1 MNLPQRHRQETER
14 LIKELTSTTEGK
26 KKVEDWILEEGY
38 YPEPY
43 VLPPCFKISDFELQQ
58 EKFEK
63 KDYTDKNWQ
72 SEKLATISFPKT
84 GLIQRVF
91 GIIHPHRYHDIVW
104 ELINDWDK
112 LLSILFNPDNEI
124 YSYSFPI
131 ALTINKQGKLRSG
144 RMIYEFLEM
153 AEKDLVAE
161 AYKYKQLTKIDITN
175 FYNSVYTHTIAWAW
189 CGDRYKALADSNFS
203 YTGSR
208 IDKLIQYSNDKRTNG
223 IPVGPLLSDLIVE
236 LILSSVDLKIS
247 KRLKDK
253 DFIATR
259 FKDDYRILCNTP
271 DDAKEILKVLA
282 DELTEFNLLIN
293 ESKTKILELP
303 NGLYRQHDRL
313 YHPHSVRDKET
324 IPFKTF
330 ELTLLTVLD
339 IHKEYPGTSILEK
352 FFGEL
357 YNADYDLK
365 IEFSDKKSSRKKEI
379 LKTFSL
385 LVLAKRESEKILCHI
400 LSVIEL
406 IYLEYKS
413 EYKLKEIIKELI
425 KSEIIKANDKQS
437 IFELTWYVFFARY
450 LSLGINEAW
459 INSTIDSELRKNL
472 FLKSMCTSKQQIFND
487 THIDLFSKPKDCKG
501 LILTKR
507 LAVFER
513 KKDE

>member
-1 MNLPQRHRQETER
+1 MSLLERHFRKTEK
-14 LIKELTSTTEGK
+14 LIKLISK
-26 KKVEDWILEEGY
+26 DLIADWLLNEGY
-38 YPEPY
+38 YPEQY
-43 VLPPCFKISDFELQQ
+43 VVPPSFVVHDFKLQSTEYITDLSNPPRRNLINIS
-58 EKFEK
+58 
-63 KDYTDKNWQ
+63 Y
-72 SEKLATISFPKT
+72 PKSLLT
-84 GLIQRVF
+84 SRIF
-91 GIIHPHRYHDIVW
+91 GIQHPHNYHDIVYW
-104 ELINDWDK
+104 LMSDWD
-112 LLSILFNPDNEI
+112 SIIEHIFHKDLKIF
-124 YSYSFPI
+124 SYSFPI
-131 ALTINKQGKLRSG
+131 PVNDRLRGELSPLRSG
-144 RMIYEFLEM
+144 RMIYEWIAM

-161 AYKYKQLTKIDITN
+161 AHKYNLIVRSDITN
-175 FYNSVYTHTIAWAW
+175 FYNSVYTHSIGWALH
-189 CGDRYKALADSNFS
+189 GQEKAFKDKSCALIGNK
-203 YTGSR
+203 
-208 IDKLIQYSNDKRTNG
+208 IDKIVQYANNGRTNG
-223 IPVGPLLSDLIVE
+223 IPVGSAVSDLIAE

-247 KRLKDK
+247 KKLKDK

-259 FKDDYRILCNTP
+259 FKDDYRILCNTA

-313 YHPHSVRDKET
+313 YYPHSVRDKET

-413 EYKLKEIIKELI
+413 EFKLKEIIKELI
-425 KSEIIKANDKQS
+425 ETEIIKANDKQS
-437 IFELTWYVFFARY
+437 IFELTWYAFFARY

-459 INSTIDSELRKNL
+459 INLTIDSELRKNL

-487 THIDLFSKPKDCKG
+487 SHIDLFSKPKDCKG
-501 LILTKR
+501 LILAKR
-507 LAVFER
+507 LAAFER
-513 KKDE
+513 RKDE

>member
-1 MNLPQRHRQETER
+1 M
-14 LIKELTSTTEGK
+14 
-26 KKVEDWILEEGY
+26 
-38 YPEPY
+38 
-43 VLPPCFKISDFELQQ
+43 
-58 EKFEK
+58 
-63 KDYTDKNWQ
+63 
-72 SEKLATISFPKT
+72 
-84 GLIQRVF
+84 
-91 GIIHPHRYHDIVW
+91 
-104 ELINDWDK
+104 
-112 LLSILFNPDNEI
+112 
-124 YSYSFPI
+124 
-131 ALTINKQGKLRSG
+131 
-144 RMIYEFLEM
+144 
-153 AEKDLVAE
+153 
-161 AYKYKQLTKIDITN
+161 
-175 FYNSVYTHTIAWAW
+175 
-189 CGDRYKALADSNFS
+189 
-203 YTGSR
+203 
-208 IDKLIQYSNDKRTNG
+208 
-223 IPVGPLLSDLIVE
+223 
-236 LILSSVDLKIS
+236 
-247 KRLKDK
+247 
-253 DFIATR
+253 
-259 FKDDYRILCNTP
+259 
-271 DDAKEILKVLA
+271 
-282 DELTEFNLLIN
+282 LIN

-385 LVLAKRESEKILCHI
+385 LVLAKTASEKILCHI